1 VVLKAGPRTS
11 FARNPFFRHFAVR
24 RWIPSFAQSTTGKN
38 CDATIQQSR
47 LPGTGPRAHILQV
60 NDSPNQISAD
70 PPHALVFDSGVGG
83 LSVLRE
89 IATLLPQLRLS
100 YAADNAAFP
109 YGTKT
114 ESELVARVSL
124 VVGALVDTVK
134 PDIVVIACNTAS
146 TTALEAVRR
155 FLTIPVIGVVPAIKP
170 AAAASRSGVIGL
182 LGTRAT
188 VASAYT
194 AALIKQFAN
203 GCRVLTHGTPELVA
217 AAERKMQG
225 LPVDM
230 DEMAAVTARLFGQ
243 PGGDRLDTVVLGCTH
258 FPLLVDELNAAAP
271 HPVEWMDSGAAIAR
285 RVSTILGVGPA
296 PAGVK
301 PQHAAI
307 FTAET
312 EFVDRMRG
320 GLAGY
325 GLSQLRFLEP
335 AAPLE
340 PQQRQDRA
348 QQA

>member
-1 VVLKAGPRTS
+1 
-11 FARNPFFRHFAVR
+11 
-24 RWIPSFAQSTTGKN
+24 
-38 CDATIQQSR
+38 
-47 LPGTGPRAHILQV
+47 V
-60 NDSPNQISAD
+60 NDSSNPIPAN

-83 LSVLRE
+83 LSVLSE
-89 IATLLPQLRLS
+89 IAALLPQVRLT

-124 VVGALVDTVK
+124 VVGALVDAVK

-155 FLTIPVIGVVPAIKP
+155 FLAIPVIGVVPAIKP
-170 AAAASRSGVIGL
+170 AAAASRSRVIGL
-182 LGTRAT
+182 LGTKAT

-194 AALIKQFAN
+194 AALIEQFAD

-230 DEMAAVTARLFGQ
+230 DEMAAVMGRLFGQ

-258 FPLLVDELNAAAP
+258 FPLLADELRAAAP

-285 RVSTILGVGPA
+285 RVSTILGLSPA
-296 PAGVK
+296 PAGDK
-301 PQHAAI
+301 PLRAAI

-312 EFVDRMRG
+312 DFVGRMRSA
-320 GLAGY
+320 LAGF
-325 GLSQLRFLEP
+325 GLSEVRFLEP

-340 PQQRQDRA
+340 PEQRQDRA
-348 QQA
+348 QEA